1 MCGKLNFLSLQKFIV
16 LISSLVNS
24 CIALDSQLSL
34 SYFLGIQLLSL
45 MHFGSVLLRMEV
57 FPSPFWNLFGS
68 FLLSLEPWTLQWQV
82 RMHACVCSYVSC
94 WAAAAKGA
102 SKGGRR
108 RNTLASPFLCPPV
121 SCQHPHWPARPG
133 SSRPGSKESY
143 PGTQSKAGEEQGINL
158 KADRPRIRTI
168 KMTKCHTEHNLILL
182 FYGFKGYKSQ
192 TY

>member
-1 MCGKLNFLSLQKFIV
+1 MCGKLNFLSLWKFIV

-45 MHFGSVLLRMEV
+45 MHFDSVPLQMEV
-57 FPSPFWNLFGS
+57 FPSPFWNLFRS
-68 FLLSLEPWTLQWQV
+68 FLIFLGSPELCNGRSGCV
-82 RMHACVCSYVSC
+82 CVCSYVLC

-121 SCQHPHWPARPG
+121 SCQRPHRPARPG